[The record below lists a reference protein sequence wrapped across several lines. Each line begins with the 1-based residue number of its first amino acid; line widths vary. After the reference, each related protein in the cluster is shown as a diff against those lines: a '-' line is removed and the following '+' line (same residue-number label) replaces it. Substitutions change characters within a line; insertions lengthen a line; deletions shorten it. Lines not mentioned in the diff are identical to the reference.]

1 MFEFL
6 PNYKIAKEN
15 MLPRG
20 FMSRGFSTY
29 SNAYVITN
37 ENLRR
42 SMQYMP
48 KNCENA
54 LVVAASGDHPLFC
67 SLFGA
72 KHVDT
77 FDISYNAKCIMDIK
91 VAALQV
97 LNKTEYWKLLCDLY
111 RTYDIIEVKNMG
123 RLLDLLSSVVVDY
136 LWAMS
141 SEPIFT
147 NGCTPACNKDY
158 APTVAEYN
166 KLRQIVKK
174 PYNFILSDISQLWFK
189 LPVQYDF
196 IHLSNILDYCQ
207 SEEKKEDVILSLIP
221 HVNVGGTILM
231 HDQLKCGTKQACEK
245 IAANNPKLKYI
256 YRGCSINTLIRTR

>member
-1 MFEFL
+1 MFDFI

-20 FMSRGFSTY
+20 FIQTFSTY
-29 SNAYVITN
+29 SNAYVVTN

-48 KNCENA
+48 KNCNNA

-91 VAALQV
+91 VAALRI
-97 LNKTEYWKLLCDLY
+97 LGKTEYWKLLCDLY
-111 RTYDIIEVKNMG
+111 KTHDIMEVKNMG
-123 RLLDLLSSVVVDY
+123 RISDLLSPVVFDY

-141 SEPIFT
+141 REPIFT
-147 NGCTPACNKDY
+147 NGCTPECNKDY
-158 APTVAEYN
+158 APTAKEYN
-166 KLRQIVKK
+166 QLRTIVKE

-189 LPVQYDF
+189 LPTKYDF
-196 IHLSNILDYCQ
+196 IHLSNICDYCLK
-207 SEEKKEDVILSLIP
+207 SERKNVILPLMEY
-221 HVNVGGTILM
+221 VNVGGTLLM
-231 HDQLKCGTKQACEK
+231 HDQLKCGTQQACEE
-245 IAANNPKLKYI
+245 ISANNPNWKY
-256 YRGCSINTLIRTR
+256 YNRGCGVNTLVRVR

>member
-1 MFEFL
+1 MAEFI
-6 PNYKIAKEN
+6 PNYKIAKTG

-20 FMSRGFSTY
+20 FISGSFSTY
-29 SNAYVITN
+29 SKAYVITN

-48 KNCENA
+48 EKCNNA

-97 LNKTEYWKLLCDLY
+97 LNKTEYWNLLRDLY
-111 RTYDIIEVKNMG
+111 KTCDIVDVKNMG
-123 RLLDLLSSVVVDY
+123 KISKLLSPVVFDY

-141 SEPIFT
+141 CEPIFT
-147 NGCTPACNKDY
+147 NGRAPICNKDY
-158 APTVAEYN
+158 APTVIEYN
-166 KLRQIVKK
+166 KLRKIVKE

-189 LPVQYDF
+189 LPRTYDF
-196 IHLSNILDYCQ
+196 IHLSNICDYFLQ
-207 SEEKKEDVILSLIP
+207 NKRKDVISLLMSY
-221 HVNVGGTILM
+221 VNVGGVILM
-231 HDQLKCGTKQACEK
+231 HDQLKCGTQQACED
-245 IAANNPKLKYI
+245 IVSANPKWKYFN
-256 YRGCSINTLIRTR
+256 RGCGVNTLIRVR